1 MKDTLRD
8 GNTVVKASIDF
19 LPIIEDQAISID
31 ISEWVIN
38 EALTQINHWVRQGFY
53 FPVSVNIDVRQLQQH
68 DFTTRLET
76 ILAQHPSIYPSAL
89 PLELME
95 IRAFDDINDIADIMN
110 KCLELG
116 ISFAIDDFGTGYSSL
131 TSLKRLPANLI
142 KIDQSFVRDMLKNND
157 DFAIVESRSRMVKNK
172 KYKIN

>member
-1 MKDTLRD
+1 
-8 GNTVVKASIDF
+8 
-19 LPIIEDQAISID
+19 
-31 ISEWVIN
+31 
-38 EALTQINHWVRQGFY
+38 
-53 FPVSVNIDVRQLQQH
+53 
-68 DFTTRLET
+68 
-76 ILAQHPSIYPSAL
+76 
-89 PLELME
+89 
-95 IRAFDDINDIADIMN
+95 MN